1 MALLLCSA
9 ACAFTIFVF
18 LQGEVLFCLLSSF
31 SVASKKNP
39 GKEYENGNK
48 SARNLE
54 KTLFL

>member
-9 ACAFTIFVF
+9 ACAFTISVF
-18 LQGEVLFCLLSSF
+18 LQGEVLFCLLCSF
-31 SVASKKNP
+31 SVASKKNHS
-39 GKEYENGNK
+39 KEYENGNN